1 MFAEIKLTSIGIE
14 AILGDYLVRGEIQS
28 RGDLV
33 LFLNDRNW
41 SFLSIFNGEL
51 FPLYTDRRIGAMKP
65 AITVASKG
73 NLEILSVLAEEDAEK
88 VQATYSKRPVLFIL
102 GHFVVQGDLHVS
114 EDAPD
119 EDMLDDMHDFFAV
132 TNGSI
137 FPVRSVATAPTE
149 RVPLLFISRPAVQVY
164 RVQEADQRALMS
176 DR

>member
-1 MFAEIKLTSIGIE
+1 MFAEIKLTPIGIE
-14 AILGDYLVRGEIQS
+14 AILGDYFVRGEIQS
-28 RGDLV
+28 RGDIV
-33 LFLNDRNW
+33 VYLNDRNW
-41 SFLSIFNGEL
+41 SFFPILDGEL

-65 AITVASKG
+65 ATTVASKS

-88 VQATYSKRPVLFIL
+88 VQATYSMRPVLFIL

-137 FPVRSVATAPTE
+137 FPVRSVATRPTE
-149 RVPLLFISRPAVQVY
+149 RVPLLFISRSAVQVY
-164 RVQEADQRALMS
+164 RVQETS
-176 DR
+176 